1 MAHAFPKLGIKNV
14 EDGLAAVGRGELS
27 SGEVLRALGVEPDAA
42 AKRKPRHMAPEV
54 GSNAISVR
62 GIGGMLPIRISPVTG
77 AVPGERIVGIMTP
90 GEGVTVYPIFS
101 KALSAFEDEPDRWID
116 LAWDTSDES
125 KRYPARI
132 KAVIHNEVGALAQL
146 AQAIGENGGNI
157 ENLQMTNRAQD
168 FFDIDLTVEVHD
180 LRHLNGIL
188 QTLRSRPLVSSVH
201 RVTG

>member
-1 MAHAFPKLGIKNV
+1 MASPTVQVKVDNFFSSSSERLDRWRELNAKAQTWAAEARSGNQR
-14 EDGLAAVGRGELS
+14 GGRAAVEAALAN
-27 SGEVLRALGVEPDAA
+27 VRALEDFFAYPGSRLLKTLAERIAADDARGA
-42 AKRKPRHMAPEV
+42 ARL
-54 GSNAISVR
+54 VR
-62 GIGGMLPIRISPVTG
+62 RISG
-77 AVPGERIVGIMTP
+77 AL
-90 GEGVTVYPIFS
+90 
-101 KALSAFEDEPDRWID
+101 LSGSYRYESGQ
-116 LAWDTSDES
+116 WDTSDES
-125 KRYPARI
+125 NRYPARI
-132 KAVIHNEVGALAQL
+132 KVVIHNEVGALAQL